1 MLGVLLLSAATLA
14 GAAIDAANEW
24 RLDEADSL
32 ARRAYEVALAC
43 DDLAG
48 QSLAVDASA
57 VVARLRGDRDRAVS
71 ESTLSLVL
79 GELAGDR
86 TAQARAY
93 NNLGR
98 IDAELSGDF
107 ESATGNYRR
116 ALELAADDNPLRARI
131 LNNIGNLERMRSRR
145 GAALEAFRAALR
157 IADEYARLAAEHNIG
172 LLLAEQNDPRQALR
186 HFERALAMERR
197 LGTVAAARTLL
208 SIAEA
213 HRALGDREQAGDYLS
228 QAAAAAKGDEPALAS
243 ILLRQADLAIEA
255 RRFTDAENAL
265 RRSRAMSDPL
275 AVPLVDAYDAKFAL
289 ARGLTTLAQA
299 RAARASSAAA
309 PLRMFDIVA
318 QAESIRG
325 LAALEED
332 DHAAARDAFDAAIR
346 AVEQQRRGVAG
357 GALARQRFFGR
368 ELFPYEQ
375 MIALL
380 ADTGD
385 AEGALRYA
393 DMKRARI
400 IGRSRRSR
408 VRVRG
413 TVVSYAMAG
422 TRIVAIV
429 DSRVITLPAP
439 RDAIVAKAN
448 EFAAQL
454 AQRDNGFVATAQQ
467 LYALLWA
474 PLGVSGRVRILPD
487 EELWR
492 VPFAALIDPAGR
504 YLAESVTL
512 SYAPAATEIAE
523 DRVVAPASVLLAE
536 NLPAHPTEI
545 PALAALYRD
554 ARVIDTADEAEV
566 KRSLAGHDV
575 IHIAAHG
582 VLDDGDPLESHLQL
596 RPGGREDG
604 RFTARELM
612 AESLD
617 ASLLVLSSCDSASGS
632 VAAGEGLIGM
642 TWAALVAGCPTI
654 VASQWQVPSN
664 TTTEIMI
671 AFHRYLRAGKPVAE
685 ALRAAQVAAARQSP
699 HPYYWAP
706 FVVVGR

>member
-1 MLGVLLLSAATLA
+1 MLASLLLTAATLA
-14 GAAIDAANEW
+14 AAAIEAANEW
-24 RLDEADSL
+24 KLDEAEAL
-32 ARRAYEVALAC
+32 ARRAYEIAVVC
-43 DDLAG
+43 DDLSG

-57 VVARLRGDRDRAVS
+57 VVARLRGDRALALS
-71 ESTLSLVL
+71 ESTLSLIL
-79 GELAGDR
+79 AELAGDPI
-86 TAQARAY
+86 AQARAY

-107 ESATGNYRR
+107 ESASQNYRR
-116 ALELAADDNPLRARI
+116 ALELAARDAPLRARI

-157 IADEYARLAAEHNIG
+157 IADDYARLAAEHNIG
-172 LLLAEQNDPRQALR
+172 LVFAEQNDPRQALT
-186 HFERALAMERR
+186 HFERALALERR

-213 HRALGDREQAGDYLS
+213 HRALGDQTQAGEYLR

-255 RRFTDAENAL
+255 RRFNDAESTL
-265 RRSRAMSDPL
+265 RRSRANSDPL
-275 AVPLVDAYDAKFAL
+275 TIPLVDAYEAKLAL
-289 ARGLTTLAQA
+289 ARGLTTLAQTS
-299 RAARASSAAA
+299 AARASSAASA
-309 PLRMFDIVA
+309 LRQFDVVA

-325 LAALEED
+325 IAALEEND
-332 DHAAARDAFDAAIR
+332 RATARNAFDNAIR

-380 ADTGD
+380 ADAGD
-385 AEGALRYA
+385 AEGTLRYA
-393 DMKRARI
+393 DMKRARVI
-400 IGRSRRSR
+400 ERTRRSR
-408 VRVRG
+408 VRVSG
-413 TVVSYAMAG
+413 SIVSYAMAG
-422 TRIVAIV
+422 TRVVAVV
-429 DSRVITLPAP
+429 DSRVITLAAP
-439 RDAIVAKAN
+439 RDVIVAKAN

-454 AQRDNGFVATAQQ
+454 AQRDNGFVATAEQ
-467 LYALLWA
+467 LYELLWA
-474 PLGVSGRVRILPD
+474 PLGVTGRVRILPD

-492 VPFAALIDPAGR
+492 VPFAALIDPNGL

-512 SYAPAATEIAE
+512 SYAPAVSEIEEERAITA
-523 DRVVAPASVLLAE
+523 RSVLLAE

-545 PALAALYRD
+545 PALAALYQN
-554 ARVIDTADEAEV
+554 VEFTAEEAAI
-566 KRSLAGHDV
+566 KRSRHDV

-582 VLDDGDPLESHLQL
+582 ILNDSEPLDSYLQL
-596 RPGGREDG
+596 RPGGRDDG
-604 RFTARELM
+604 RLTARELM

-617 ASLLVLSSCDSASGS
+617 ASLLVLSSCDSGSGS

-654 VASQWQVPSN
+654 VATQWQVASN

-671 AFHRYLRAGKPVAE
+671 AFHRNLRAGKPAAQ
-685 ALRAAQVAAARQSP
+685 ALRDAQIATARRSP